1 MDDEPWQLRAKKAGL
16 TQKRLA
22 ALLGVAPNTVSRQL
36 RGQFGNEVPTYVKT
50 VIRAYEMLP
59 QRDREELSRLAEG
72 DEE

>member
-1 MDDEPWQLRAKKAGL
+1 MDDEPWQQRAKRAGL

-36 RGQFGNEVPTYVKT
+36 RGQFGSEVPRYVKT

-59 QRDREELSRLAEG
+59 QREREELSRLAES